1 MYKHADS
8 ELLSRAALKLHT
20 FKGGWL
26 LLND

>member
-20 FKGGWL
+20 FKGGCY
-26 LLND
+26 